1 MKSLIHEVHR
11 RSLWQVLG
19 IYLAGSWIA
28 LQVVEQLTEAAGL
41 PDWVRPFSLV
51 LLILGFPIVMAT
63 AFVQEGITSRTGESA
78 PAADPE
84 ADPGEPLPEEAEPP
98 APSTPATHHKVLTWR
113 NAILGGAGAFAL
125 LGILTAAYLFMRTAG
140 IGPAGTLV
148 AAGVLDE
155 RDPILIAEL
164 DAGSGDASLA
174 RTATEAL
181 RADIAESPTVT
192 LMTADQVSE
201 ALERMRRDPDTPL
214 DLALARELA
223 TREGIK
229 AVIGGE
235 VNTAGAGYVLT
246 AQVVSTADGG
256 VLVSRR
262 ESARDETEIIDAID
276 RLSKG
281 VRERLGESLRSV
293 QTSPPLARVTTGSLE
308 ALRKYQDGYR
318 AVNRGDREEGLDLLY
333 EAVAI
338 DTAFA
343 AAWRKIATE
352 LGNPGNPP
360 DVRAREIEAA
370 IKGWEH
376 RDRLT
381 EYEQIRAE
389 AVYHRTVTGD
399 LDRELAVYERG
410 VEAFPEATPLLNN
423 LGVQYIFREEYD
435 RAEEVLRRALD
446 VDSTHYFASQNLV
459 RTLAFQGRFD
469 ETEELARRYRELYP
483 TQFVLV
489 ALAPAARLRAER
501 GWVRLET
508 LLDSLE
514 RGPRGGVRRMR
525 GQIEESLDQGRGA
538 LDRRD
543 REGRPAAF
551 VAAALNMAFLEAG
564 TREQDQRAIAIID
577 DALTRHPLES
587 MDPLNRPYTGLAR
600 LNAMVGR
607 ADVARSLLTAY
618 EADVVEPLGVVWNQ
632 GWHRARSELALAEGR
647 YDDAIAEQRLAEASP
662 CRSGCP
668 DLARVYDLAGVP
680 DSAIALYTRFVDSPR
695 PGGFGYDYAR
705 AIERL
710 GQLYDG
716 RGELQNAVEYYA
728 IFVDLWSEADE
739 GLQPRVMAAQARLE
753 EILREIG

>member
-1 MKSLIHEVHR
+1 MKKLIHEIHR

-41 PDWVRPFSLV
+41 PDWVRPFSLG
-51 LLILGFPIVMAT
+51 LLVVGFPIVMGT
-63 AFVQEGITSRTGESA
+63 AFVQEGITSKA
-78 PAADPE
+78 PQPPPQPE
-84 ADPGEPLPEEAEPP
+84 ADPEPESGEPTS
-98 APSTPATHHKVLTWR
+98 PSAHAAGTHHRLLTWR
-113 NAILGGAGAFAL
+113 NALLGGLGAFAL

-164 DAGSGDASLA
+164 DAGSGDAALA

-192 LMTADQVSE
+192 LMTADQVSD
-201 ALERMRRDPDTPL
+201 ALVRMRRDPDTSL
-214 DLALARELA
+214 DLDLARELA

-246 AQVVSTADGG
+246 AQVVLTANGG

-293 QTSPPLARVTTGSLE
+293 QTSPALARVTTGSLE

-360 DVRAREIEAA
+360 DARAREIEAA

-381 EYEQIRAE
+381 EYEQVRAE

-423 LGVQYIFREEYD
+423 LGVQYIGIEEYEK
-435 RAEEVLRRALD
+435 AEEVLRRALA

-459 RTLAFQGRFD
+459 RALSFQGRFD
-469 ETEELARRYRELYP
+469 ETEELARRYAEIYP
-483 TQFVLV
+483 TQVVLV

-501 GWVRLET
+501 DWVGLEA
-508 LLDSLE
+508 LLDSVE
-514 RGPRGGVRRMR
+514 TGPVGGVRRMR
-525 GQIEESLDQGRGA
+525 GRIEETLERGRGA
-538 LDRRD
+538 LDRQE

-551 VAAALNMAFLEAG
+551 VDTALGIAFLEAG
-564 TREQDQRAIAIID
+564 VREQHQRAIAIID
-577 DALTRHPLES
+577 DALARYPLES
-587 MDPLNRPYTGLAR
+587 MDPLNRPYAELAE

-607 ADVARSLLTAY
+607 TDAARSLLAAY
-618 EADVVEPLGVVWNQ
+618 EADVVTPLGVVWDED
-632 GWHRARSELALAEGR
+632 WYRARSELALAEGR
-647 YDDAIAEQRLAEASP
+647 YDDAIAEQRLAEAKP

-668 DLARVYDLAGVP
+668 DLARVYDLAGVS
-680 DSAIALYTRFVDSPR
+680 DSAIALYSRDVNNPR
-695 PGGFGYDYAR
+695 SGGFGYQYAW
-705 AIERL
+705 AVERL
-710 GQLYDG
+710 GQLYDEQG
-716 RGELQNAVEYYA
+716 DLRAAAEYYA

-739 GLQPRVMAAQARLE
+739 DLQPRVRAAQARLE
-753 EILREIG
+753 EILQEIG